1 MACTVLAAAPAAAQH
16 NGRRRTVFVRSQ
28 QPGQQP
34 ASRSAAAPAS
44 PAVPAVGWLWDKKSA
59 DTRKRLQ
66 QADIKPKK

>member
-1 MACTVLAAAPAAAQH
+1 MAATALAATPAAVH
-16 NGRRRTVFVRSQ
+16 RNFRRRSVGVRAQ
-28 QPGQQP
+28 QAGQQN
-34 ASRSAAAPAS
+34 ASRSAPSPAS